1 MQKWLIS
8 VAVCFFS
15 LAGFFVA
22 PATVFADSGSD
33 DKGYT
38 IFKGSVLINDTLP
51 EDMKRHWVY
60 MKCDHWAGC
69 YMRCIGRLN
78 ACEYIAETVSWK
90 ELYLFSDKSA
100 PYKPKKE
107 VKK

>member
-8 VAVCFFS
+8 VTVCLFS
-15 LAGFFVA
+15 LGVFFVA
-22 PATVFADSGSD
+22 PTMVLADNGSD
-33 DKGYT
+33 AKGYS
-38 IFKGSVLINDTLP
+38 IVRGAVLINNTLP

-60 MKCDHWAGC
+60 IKCEHWAGC

-78 ACEYIAETVSWK
+78 ACENLAETVSW
-90 ELYLFSDKSA
+90 EEIYLFSDKAA
-100 PYKPKKE
+100 PKKPRKE

>member
-8 VAVCFFS
+8 VAACLFS
-15 LAGFFVA
+15 LGVFFVA
-22 PATVFADSGSD
+22 PAIVLADSGSD

-38 IFKGSVLINDTLP
+38 RFKGSVLINNTAPD
-51 EDMKRHWVY
+51 DMKRHWVY

-78 ACEYIAETVSWK
+78 ACENLAETVSW
-90 ELYLFSDKSA
+90 EEIYLFSDKAA
-100 PYKPKKE
+100 PKKPRKE